1 MAGNSNIRSYRD
13 LIIWQRT
20 KTCVVSIYKA
30 TENFPP
36 SELYGLT
43 AQMRRAAISMPSNIA
58 EGFRRKSQKDKLQF
72 IRIAYS
78 SGAELETQLE
88 ISRDLGYLNE
98 KDFNNLAGKLDEI
111 MKMINKTINA
121 LET

>member
-1 MAGNSNIRSYRD
+1 
-13 LIIWQRT
+13 
-20 KTCVVSIYKA
+20 
-30 TENFPP
+30 
-36 SELYGLT
+36 
-43 AQMRRAAISMPSNIA
+43 MRRAAISMPSNIA

-78 SGAELETQLE
+78 SRAELETQLE

-98 KDFNNLAGKLDEI
+98 KDFNNLAGELDEI